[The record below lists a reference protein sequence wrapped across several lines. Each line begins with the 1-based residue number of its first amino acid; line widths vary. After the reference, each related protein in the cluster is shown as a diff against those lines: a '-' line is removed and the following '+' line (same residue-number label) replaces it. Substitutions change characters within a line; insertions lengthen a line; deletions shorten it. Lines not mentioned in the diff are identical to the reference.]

1 MEFKVNS
8 KVLEKLLAKVIPAVP
23 ARTPMPILENFLFEI
38 KDGSLTVCA
47 TDLEISLKSSIN
59 VASDENVSMVI
70 PARLLYD
77 IIRSLQETH
86 PEKSSPNSPAC
97 YLSCSVDLL
106 IFLDRTAPT
115 GRMPG

>member
-38 KDGSLTVCA
+38 KDGLLTVCA

-77 IIRSLQETH
+77 IIRSLQETQINFQTDGNA
-86 PEKSSPNSPAC
+86 KLK
-97 YLSCSVDLL
+97 LSTEAGVYN
-106 IFLDRTAPT
+106 I
-115 GRMPG
+115 

>member
-47 TDLEISLKSSIN
+47 TDL
-59 VASDENVSMVI
+59 
-70 PARLLYD
+70 
-77 IIRSLQETH
+77 
-86 PEKSSPNSPAC
+86 
-97 YLSCSVDLL
+97 
-106 IFLDRTAPT
+106 
-115 GRMPG
+115 